1 MDFDWIILGAGP
13 GGYEAAIRAAQ
24 LTKKVA
30 LVEKGELGGTC
41 LNRGC
46 VPTKALLHAAMG
58 FEELDLISGWG
69 IRAEQVTL
77 DFDKMYARK
86 DELVSTLR
94 EGIGRLISQNG
105 ITLIKGTGLIRDSH
119 TVVVEDKVLTAE
131 RILIATGSTPV
142 LPNIPGL
149 DLPGVVLSDGLLSSP
164 PAGSR
169 LIIIGGGVIG
179 VEFAS
184 MFRALGYE
192 ITIIEALDRLL
203 PQMDREISQNLGMIL
218 KKHGASVF
226 TGARVSEIQKN
237 EDGSLTVSYEAG
249 GKQGKV
255 SGDTVLVAIGRRANT
270 QGLFAQGFS
279 VETDRGRIVTD
290 ANHQTSVPGVYAIGD
305 VAGAIQLAHAA
316 SAQGIACVERAAGH
330 MPHMREDLVP
340 SCVYTRPEIACV
352 GLTAD
357 EAKAKGIPA
366 RTGKYILSGNAR
378 TMIAGGER
386 GFVKLVLD
394 EATDVLLGAQIVCER
409 ATDMINEMTVAIAN
423 GLTREQLLK
432 AIRPHP
438 TFAESV
444 TEALDSIEGMAIHM
458 APARRG

>member
-1 MDFDWIILGAGP
+1 MDYDWIILGAGP

-24 LTKKVA
+24 LTQKVA
-30 LVEKGELGGTC
+30 LVEKGEVGGTC

-58 FEELDLISGWG
+58 FEELDMIAGWG
-69 IRAEQVTL
+69 IQAEQVTL
-77 DFDKMYARK
+77 NFDRMYARK

-94 EGIGRLISQNG
+94 DGIGRLIAQNG
-105 ITLIKGTGLIRDSH
+105 ITLIKGEGKIRDSH
-119 TVVVEDKVLTAE
+119 TVLAGDKVLTAE

-142 LPNIPGL
+142 LPKIPGI
-149 DLPGVVLSDGLLSSP
+149 DLTGVVTSDGLLSAP
-164 PAGSR
+164 PNGRR
-169 LIIIGGGVIG
+169 LVIIGGGVIG

-184 MFRALGYE
+184 MFQALGYE
-192 ITIIEALDRLL
+192 VTVIEALDRLL

-218 KKHGASVF
+218 KKRGAFVF
-226 TGARVSEIQKN
+226 TGVRVSEIQKN
-237 EDGSLTVSYEAG
+237 DDGSLTVLYEAG
-249 GKQGKV
+249 GKQGQS
-255 SGDTVLVAIGRRANT
+255 SGDTVLAAIGRRANT
-270 QGLFAQGFS
+270 QGLFAEGFTL
-279 VETDRGRIVTD
+279 ETDRGRIVTD
-290 ANHQTSVPGVYAIGD
+290 SNHQTSVPGVYAIGD
-305 VAGAIQLAHAA
+305 VSGSVQLAHAA

-330 MPHMREDLVP
+330 TPHVREDLVP

-357 EAKAKGIPA
+357 EAKAKGISV
-366 RTGKYILSGNAR
+366 RTGKYILSANCR

-386 GFVKLVLD
+386 GFIKLVLD

-444 TEALDSIEGMAIHM
+444 TEALDSVAGMAIHM
-458 APARRG
+458 APARKA

>member
-1 MDFDWIILGAGP
+1 MDYDWIILGAGP

-24 LTKKVA
+24 LKQKVA
-30 LVEKGELGGTC
+30 LVEKGEVGGTC

-58 FEELDLISGWG
+58 FEELDMIAGWG
-69 IRAEQVTL
+69 IQAEQLTL
-77 DFDKMYARK
+77 DFGKMYARK

-94 EGIGRLISQNG
+94 DGIGRLIAQNG
-105 ITLIKGTGLIRDSH
+105 ITLMKGEGVIRDSH
-119 TVVVEDKVLTAE
+119 TVLAGDKVLTAE

-142 LPNIPGL
+142 LPKIPGI
-149 DLPGVVLSDGLLSSP
+149 DFAGVVTSDGLLSAP
-164 PAGSR
+164 PVGQR

-184 MFRALGYE
+184 MFQALGYE
-192 ITIIEALDRLL
+192 VTVIEALERLL
-203 PQMDREISQNLGMIL
+203 PQMDREISQNLGML
-218 KKHGASVF
+218 MKKRGTFVY

-237 EDGSLTVSYEAG
+237 DDGSLTVLYEAG
-249 GKQGKV
+249 GKQGQ
-255 SGDTVLVAIGRRANT
+255 SFGDTVLVAIGRRANT
-270 QGLFAQGFS
+270 QGLFAEGFS
-279 VETDRGRIVTD
+279 LETDRGRIVTD
-290 ANHQTSVPGVYAIGD
+290 SDHQTSEPGVYAIGD
-305 VAGAIQLAHAA
+305 VSGTIQLAHAA

-330 MPHMREDLVP
+330 TPHVRVDLVP

-357 EAKAKGIPA
+357 EAKAKGIPV
-366 RTGKYILSGNAR
+366 RTGKYILSANCR

-409 ATDMINEMTVAIAN
+409 ATDMINEMTLAIAN
-423 GLTREQLLK
+423 GLTRQQLLK

-444 TEALDSIEGMAIHM
+444 TEALDSVEGMAIHM
-458 APARRG
+458 APARKA

>member
-24 LTKKVA
+24 LTQKVA
-30 LVEKGELGGTC
+30 LVEKDDVGGTC

-58 FEELDLISGWG
+58 FEELDRLTGWG
-69 IRAEQVTL
+69 VQAGEVTL
-77 DFDKMYARK
+77 DMDRMYARK
-86 DELVSTLR
+86 DELVLSLR
-94 EGIGRLISQNG
+94 EGIGRLIAQNG
-105 ITLIKGTGLIRDSH
+105 ITLVKGAGIIRDSH
-119 TVVVEDKVLTAE
+119 TVVVGDQVLTGDK
-131 RILIATGSTPV
+131 ILIATGSNPV
-142 LPNIPGL
+142 LPPIPGL
-149 DLPGVVLSDGLLSSP
+149 DLPGVVTSDGILSAP
-164 PAGSR
+164 PAGKR
-169 LIIIGGGVIG
+169 LVIIGGGVIG

-184 MFRALGYE
+184 MFQALGYE
-192 ITIIEALDRLL
+192 ITIIEALERLL
-203 PQMDREISQNLGMIL
+203 PQMDREISQNLAMIL
-218 KKHGASVF
+218 KKRGAGIF
-226 TGARVSEIQKN
+226 TGAKVSQIIKN
-237 EDGSLTVSYEAG
+237 EDGSLTALYESG
-249 GKQGKV
+249 GKQGQTA
-255 SGDTVLVAIGRRANT
+255 GDTVLVASGRRANT
-270 QGLFAQGFS
+270 QGLFEEGFTLA
-279 VETDRGRIVTD
+279 TDRGRIVTD
-290 ANHQTSVPGVYAIGD
+290 ENHQTSVPGVYAIGD
-305 VAGAIQLAHAA
+305 VAGAVQLAHAA

-330 MPHMREDLVP
+330 TPAVREDLVP

-357 EAKAKGIPA
+357 EAKAKGITV
-366 RTGKYILSGNAR
+366 RTGKYILSANCR

-394 EATDVLLGAQIVCER
+394 AQTDVLLGAQIVCER
-409 ATDMINEMTVAIAN
+409 ATDMVNEMTVAIAN

-444 TEALDSIEGMAIHM
+444 TEALDSVEGMAIHM

>member
-24 LTKKVA
+24 LKQKVA
-30 LVEKGELGGTC
+30 LVEKDEVGGTC

-58 FEELDLISGWG
+58 FEDLDLISGWG
-69 IRAEQVTL
+69 VRAEQVTL

-86 DELVSTLR
+86 DELVTTLR
-94 EGIGRLISQNG
+94 DGIGKLIAQNG
-105 ITLIKGTGLIRDSH
+105 ITLIKGKGKIRDSH
-119 TVVVEDKVLTAE
+119 TVAVEDKVLTAE
-131 RILIATGSTPV
+131 RILIATGSAPV
-142 LPNIPGL
+142 MPNIPGL
-149 DLPGVVLSDGLLSSP
+149 DLPGVVTSDGLLSSP
-164 PAGSR
+164 PPGSR

-184 MFRALGYE
+184 MFRALAYQV
-192 ITIIEALDRLL
+192 TVIEALDRLL

-226 TGARVSEIQKN
+226 TGAKVSEIQKN
-237 EDGSLTVSYEAG
+237 GDGSLAVSYEAG
-249 GKQGKV
+249 GKQGNV
-255 SGDTVLVAIGRRANT
+255 TGDTVLVAIGRRACT
-270 QGLFAQGFS
+270 QGLFAEGFS

-290 ANHQTSVPGVYAIGD
+290 ANHETSVPGVYAIGD
-305 VAGAIQLAHAA
+305 VSGTIQLAHAA

-330 MPHMREDLVP
+330 TPSVREDLVP

-357 EAKAKGIPA
+357 EAKAKGIPVRA
-366 RTGKYILSGNAR
+366 GKYILSGNAR

-444 TEALDSIEGMAIHM
+444 TEALDSVESMAIHM

>member
-24 LTKKVA
+24 LKQKVA
-30 LVEKGELGGTC
+30 LIEKNEVGGTC

-58 FEELDLISGWG
+58 FEELDHIASWG

-77 DFDKMYARK
+77 DFDRMYARK
-86 DELVSTLR
+86 DELVSNLR

-105 ITLIKGTGLIRDSH
+105 ITLFKGAGVIRDSH
-119 TVVVEDKVLTAE
+119 TVAMEDKVLTAE
-131 RILIATGSTPV
+131 RILIATGSVPI
-142 LPNIPGL
+142 LPNIPGMT
-149 DLPGVVLSDGLLSSP
+149 LPGVVVSDGLLSAP
-164 PAGSR
+164 PIGKR

-184 MFRALGYE
+184 MFQALGYE
-192 ITIIEALDRLL
+192 ITVIEALERVL

-218 KKHGASVF
+218 KKRGATVW
-226 TGARVSEIQKN
+226 TGARVKEIQKGD
-237 EDGSLTVSYEAG
+237 EGSLTVLYEAG
-249 GKQGKV
+249 GKQSQA

-270 QGLFAQGFS
+270 QGLFEEGFAL
-279 VETDRGRIVTD
+279 ETDRGRIVTN
-290 ANHQTSVPGVYAIGD
+290 ANHETSIPGIYAIGD
-305 VAGAIQLAHAA
+305 VAGSIQLAHAA

-330 MPHMREDLVP
+330 TPSVREDLVP

-352 GLTAD
+352 GMTAD
-357 EAKAKGIPA
+357 EAKARGIPV
-366 RTGKYILSGNAR
+366 RTGKHIMTANCR

-409 ATDMINEMTVAIAN
+409 ATDMVNEMTVAIAN

-444 TEALDSIEGMAIHM
+444 TEALDSVHGMAIHM

>member
-13 GGYEAAIRAAQ
+13 GGYEAAVRAAQ
-24 LTKKVA
+24 LTQKVA
-30 LVEKGELGGTC
+30 LVEKGEVGGTC

-69 IRAEQVTL
+69 VRAEQVTL

-94 EGIGRLISQNG
+94 DGIGKLIAQNG
-105 ITLIKGTGLIRDSH
+105 ITLVKGEGRIRDSH
-119 TVVVEDKVLTAE
+119 TVLVDDKVLTAE
-131 RILIATGSTPV
+131 RILIATGSAPV

-149 DLPGVVLSDGLLSSP
+149 DLPGVVSSDGLLSVP
-164 PAGSR
+164 PSGSR

-184 MFRALGYE
+184 MFLALGYQ
-192 ITIIEALDRLL
+192 ITVIEALDRLL

-218 KKHGASVF
+218 KKKGASVF

-237 EDGSLTVSYEAG
+237 DDGSLTISYEAG
-249 GKQGKV
+249 GKQGNAM
-255 SGDTVLVAIGRRANT
+255 GDTVLVAIGRRAYT
-270 QGLFAQGFS
+270 QGLFEDGFS

-290 ANHQTSVPGVYAIGD
+290 ASHQTSVPGVYAIGD
-305 VAGAIQLAHAA
+305 VSGTIQLAHAA

-330 MPHMREDLVP
+330 TPKVREDLVP

-357 EAKAKGIPA
+357 EAKAKNIPV

-409 ATDMINEMTVAIAN
+409 ATDMINEMTAAIVN
-423 GLTREQLLK
+423 GLTGEQLLK

-444 TEALDSIEGMAIHM
+444 TEALDSVHGMAIHM
-458 APARRG
+458 APNRRG

>member
-24 LTKKVA
+24 LKQKVA
-30 LVEKGELGGTC
+30 LVEKDEVGGTC

-58 FEELDLISGWG
+58 FEELDHIASWG
-69 IRAEQVTL
+69 IRAEQLTL

-94 EGIGRLISQNG
+94 EGIGKLISPNG
-105 ITLIKGTGLIRDSH
+105 ITLLKGAGVIRDSH
-119 TVVVEDKVLTAE
+119 TVAVGEKVLTAE
-131 RILIATGSTPV
+131 RILIATGSAPI
-142 LPNIPGL
+142 LPNIPGIN
-149 DLPGVVLSDGLLSSP
+149 LPGVVTSDGLLSAP
-164 PAGSR
+164 PAGKR

-184 MFRALGYE
+184 LFQALGYE
-192 ITIIEALDRLL
+192 IAVIEALERLL

-218 KKHGASVF
+218 KKRGATVLA
-226 TGARVSEIQKN
+226 GARVMEIQKG
-237 EDGSLTVSYEAG
+237 DDSSLTVMYEAG
-249 GKQGKV
+249 SKRGQV
-255 SGDTVLVAIGRRANT
+255 SGDTVLVAIGRRAST
-270 QGLFAQGFS
+270 QGLFVEGFAL
-279 VETDRGRIVTD
+279 ETDRGRIVTN
-290 ANHQTSVPGVYAIGD
+290 ANHETSVPGVYAIGD
-305 VAGAIQLAHAA
+305 VSGTIQLAHAA

-330 MPHMREDLVP
+330 VPSVREDLVP

-352 GLTAD
+352 GMTAD
-357 EAKAKGIPA
+357 EAKAKGIPV
-366 RTGKYILSGNAR
+366 RTGKYIMTANCR

-409 ATDMINEMTVAIAN
+409 ATDMVNEMTVAIAN

-444 TEALDSIEGMAIHM
+444 TEALDSVEGMAIHM
-458 APARRG
+458 APVRRG

>member
-24 LTKKVA
+24 LTQKVA
-30 LVEKGELGGTC
+30 LVEKGEVGGTC

-46 VPTKALLHAAMG
+46 VPTKALLHSARG

-94 EGIGRLISQNG
+94 EGIGKLIAQNG
-105 ITLIKGTGLIRDSH
+105 ITLVKGEGRIKDSH
-119 TVVVEDKVLTAE
+119 TVVVGEKVLTAE
-131 RILIATGSTPV
+131 RILIATGSAPI

-149 DLPGVVLSDGLLSSP
+149 DLPGVVSSDGLLSSP

-169 LIIIGGGVIG
+169 LIIISG

-184 MFRALGYE
+184 MFLALGFQ
-192 ITIIEALDRLL
+192 ITVIEARDRLL

-226 TGARVSEIQKN
+226 TGARVSEIHKN
-237 EDGSLTVSYEAG
+237 EDGSLSVLYEAG
-249 GKQGKV
+249 GKPGNAT
-255 SGDTVLVAIGRRANT
+255 GDTVLVSIGRRAYT
-270 QGLFAQGFS
+270 QGLFEDGFS

-290 ANHQTSVPGVYAIGD
+290 ASHETSVHGVYAIGD
-305 VAGAIQLAHAA
+305 VSGTIQLAHAA

-330 MPHMREDLVP
+330 TTKVREDLVP

-357 EAKAKGIPA
+357 EAKAKGIPV

-423 GLTREQLLK
+423 GLTGEQLLK

-444 TEALDSIEGMAIHM
+444 TEALDSAHGMAIHM
-458 APARRG
+458 APNRRG

>member
-24 LTKKVA
+24 LKQKVA
-30 LVEKGELGGTC
+30 LVEKDEVGGTC

-58 FEELDLISGWG
+58 FEELDRISGWG

-77 DFDKMYARK
+77 DLDRMYARK
-86 DELVSTLR
+86 EELVSTLR
-94 EGIGRLISQNG
+94 EGIGRLIAQNG
-105 ITLIKGTGLIRDSH
+105 VTLVKGAGVIRDSH
-119 TVVVEDKVLTAE
+119 TVMVGDKALTAE
-131 RILIATGSTPV
+131 RILIATGSAPV
-142 LPNIPGL
+142 LPNIPGIG
-149 DLPGVVLSDGLLSSP
+149 LPGVVTSDGLLSAP
-164 PAGSR
+164 PVGKR
-169 LIIIGGGVIG
+169 LTIIGGGVIG

-184 MFRALGYE
+184 MFQALAYE

-203 PQMDREISQNLGMIL
+203 PQMDREISQNLSMIF
-218 KKHGASVF
+218 KKRGAAIL
-226 TGARVSEIQKN
+226 TGARVTEIQKA

-249 GKQGKV
+249 GKQGQV
-255 SGDTVLVAIGRRANT
+255 SGDTVLVAIGRRAST
-270 QGLFAQGFS
+270 HGLFGEGFS
-279 VETDRGRIVTD
+279 LETDRGRIVTD

-305 VAGAIQLAHAA
+305 VAGTIQLAHAA

-330 MPHMREDLVP
+330 TPSVWEDLVP

-357 EAKAKGIPA
+357 EAKAAGINV
-366 RTGKYILSGNAR
+366 RTGKYIMTANCR
-378 TMIAGGER
+378 TMIADGER
-386 GFVKLVLD
+386 GFVKLIFD
-394 EATDVLLGAQIVCER
+394 AATDVLLGAQIMCER
-409 ATDMINEMTVAIAN
+409 ATDMVNEMTVAIAN
-423 GLTREQLLK
+423 GLTKDHLLR

-444 TEALDSIEGMAIHM
+444 TEALDSVEGMAIHM
-458 APARRG
+458 APARKV